1 MKAWSVDYVIWRLE
15 TAYPGG
21 FKYALKHPIQFLID
35 GWNFLI
41 WCEKIDLE
49 LASRGKRKC

>member
-1 MKAWSVDYVIWRLE
+1 MKVWSIDYVRWRLE

-21 FKYALKHPIQFLID
+21 LKYAVKHPIKFLID

-49 LASRGKRKC
+49 LADRGEE